1 MEKFKQLLEEAQRLN
16 EGDLLSNVKLVPTP
30 DDVVR
35 GVGKLLT
42 KPFRK
47 GAQQQQQAQ
56 QPTTVQPTQT
66 TQTTHVDKKNRGTT
80 LYFKMTDNSLPNPLF
95 IRYNKMNNDVQFIDE
110 VDFKR
115 MS

>member
-1 MEKFKQLLEEAQRLN
+1 MEKFKQLLEEAQKLTENDNGVLR
-16 EGDLLSNVKLVPTP
+16 NVKLIPTP

-35 GVGKLLT
+35 GVGKLLS
-42 KPFRK
+42 KPFQK
-47 GAQQQQQAQ
+47 GNTQQSQQNQQAPVAQ
-56 QPTTVQPTQT
+56 QPQT
-66 TQTTHVDKKNRGTT
+66 TRVDKKNRGTI

>member
-1 MEKFKQLLEEAQRLN
+1 MEKFKQILEEAQRLN

-35 GVGKLLT
+35 GVGKILA
-42 KPFRK
+42 KPFQK
-47 GAQQQQQAQ
+47 SGNQQQRQTQ
-56 QPTTVQPTQT
+56 QPMTPQQPQT
-66 TQTTHVDKKNRGTT
+66 TRVDKKNRGTT

-95 IRYNKMNNDVQFIDE
+95 IRYNKVNNDVQFIDE